1 MNSLLKNPV
10 VGELKSALPGDIAGA
25 LDTLESLNPEAI
37 LKKVSQFLNHPIRST
52 WPVLRPSLIPFLFS
66 TIGSLVAGLLL
77 NWSIGWDVF
86 SQLPQLTILLFPFLG
101 MITNIM
107 SSMAARLKQLDL
119 SPSSSPPPAA
129 PSTSAALPS
138 VSLPLVPLLGKK
150 SEKKGDNKDDA
161 ENENEEENENEDKDK
176 KENENGNA
184 GKKLTET
191 AIADEEVE
199 KGVENKTSSDLK
211 HFLLGNLKVVL
222 TQTILTS
229 VFASSTSV
237 LASLA
242 TESTRATAN
251 LKSTLVL
258 SSAALV
264 TGLVVNTVLTT
275 LLGLMIFISRRFQLK
290 MGKRKKRKKRCY
302 FHKTKLSP
310 FPSCRQ
316 QLPLH
321 HRLLASGRPL
331 HQSTGPH
338 HQQPFF
344 GGQ

>member
-66 TIGSLVAGLLL
+66 TIGSLVAGFLL

-150 SEKKGDNKDDA
+150 GEKKGDNKDDA
-161 ENENEEENENEDKDK
+161 KNENEEENENEDKDK

-199 KGVENKTSSDLK
+199 KGVENKTSKTSSDLK

-242 TESTRATAN
+242 TESTRAKAS

-275 LLGLMIFISRRFQLK
+275 LFGLMIFISRRFQLK
-290 MGKRKKRKKRCY
+290 MGKMKKKEKEV
-302 FHKTKLSP
+302 F
-310 FPSCRQ
+310 FP
-316 QLPLH
+316 PN
-321 HRLLASGRPL
+321 
-331 HQSTGPH
+331 
-338 HQQPFF
+338 
-344 GGQ
+344 